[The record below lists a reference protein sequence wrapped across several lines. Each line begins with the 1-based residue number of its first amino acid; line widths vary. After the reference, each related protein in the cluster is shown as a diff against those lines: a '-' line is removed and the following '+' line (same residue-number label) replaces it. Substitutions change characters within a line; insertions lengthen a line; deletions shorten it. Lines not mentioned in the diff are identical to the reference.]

1 MAEQALVRS
10 CRPVRHALIFMG
22 YTPPEGFKNK
32 VDFMQQQCPCGS
44 GRSLDQCCGPYID
57 GTVWPGDAET
67 LMRSRYSAYVLGR
80 YQWLVDST
88 HPDYREGISVEKLTE
103 QARDVEWLRLD
114 VARSENDVPAG
125 KNGELFDVVEF
136 HAYYEMEGIPR
147 QLGERSFFSRQDEK
161 IFYVDGVALRP
172 EAYRRQNP
180 KVGRNDPCPCGSG
193 KKHKK
198 CCGVENA

>member
-1 MAEQALVRS
+1 
-10 CRPVRHALIFMG
+10 MG

-44 GRSLDQCCGPYID
+44 GHSLDQCCRPYMD
-57 GTVWPGDAET
+57 GAAWPGDAET

-103 QARDVEWLRLD
+103 QAKDVQWLRLD
-114 VARSENDVPAG
+114 VDRAENDVPAG

-147 QLGERSFFSRQDEK
+147 QLGERSFFARHDEK

-180 KVGRNDPCPCGSG
+180 KVGRNDACPCGSG
-193 KKHKK
+193 KKYKK
-198 CCGVENA
+198 CCGAETA